1 MKKII
6 SAGLAAILAAS
17 ALSTAAFAEE
27 FTMSAEGVLAKPAL
41 KITMPKSMAFV
52 FNPYGLKVADAKG
65 TINTSSENTA
75 TLLGSYKFDTTT
87 GADTSGWVITN
98 ATGTAVKAAVYAYS
112 IDKDATKFTVVDDA
126 ATAPTIEKYVKVG
139 LQAKADDLDAVDVA
153 LQKAK
158 LDTKTAS
165 IWDTANNS
173 VVINSVQS
181 KLVISFDEENCS
193 VVKPA
198 TDTWT
203 EKDAVKIDFI
213 FGFEL
218 ADGGSTAGGGGS
230 SSYTG
235 AAYTITWV
243 AKNDATL
250 NKDTSS
256 IAVNTATANSDI
268 ATITAVADTDSYKA
282 EVLKYT
288 IKISDEETKTFN
300 DAAAL
305 IAYLDGLDTR
315 ANVSVNVFAKSA

>member
-65 TINTSSENTA
+65 TINASSTNTA

-98 ATGTAVKAAVYAYS
+98 ATGADVKAAVYAYS

-126 ATAPTIEKYVKVG
+126 AAAPSIDKYVKVG

-165 IWDTANNS
+165 IWDTANHS
-173 VVINSVQS
+173 VVVDKVES
-181 KLVISFDEENCS
+181 KLVISFDEENCAA
-193 VVKPA
+193 VKTA

-218 ADGGSTAGGGGS
+218 AEAGG
-230 SSYTG
+230 T
-235 AAYTITWV
+235 AAAATAPFTITLV
-243 AKNDATL
+243 AGDSGVTIEDTNKTFQTDNDGKITTSQLVWSYGSGKQLDKITIGENEYTSKSAVAELTFTA
-250 NKDTSS
+250 DT
-256 IAVNTATANSDI
+256 
-268 ATITAVADTDSYKA
+268 TITITSKN
-282 EVLKYT
+282 E
-288 IKISDEETKTFN
+288 
-300 DAAAL
+300 
-305 IAYLDGLDTR
+305 
-315 ANVSVNVFAKSA
+315 